1 VVTVNR
7 GRWSAA
13 LLDLDGTL
21 VDSEPMHQSAYQSFF
36 AARGWDVDEETRRHF
51 MGRRGSD
58 VFATLPG
65 PWADEDPDGLVAE
78 VLSHLDPD
86 AVRLEPVPGAIDL
99 VRMLHARGVS
109 LALVTS
115 ANRVWAEYAV
125 EEILGVRDCF
135 EALVTWEDVVAGKPD
150 PAPYL
155 AAAAAL
161 HVSPGDATAVEDSVP
176 GVRSAA
182 AAGVGRVVALTT
194 TTQAQPLLAAG
205 AHRVVARLADLV
217 S

>member
-1 VVTVNR
+1 
-7 GRWSAA
+7 
-13 LLDLDGTL
+13 
-21 VDSEPMHQSAYQSFF
+21 
-36 AARGWDVDEETRRHF
+36 
-51 MGRRGSD
+51 
-58 VFATLPG
+58 
-65 PWADEDPDGLVAE
+65 
-78 VLSHLDPD
+78 
-86 AVRLEPVPGAIDL
+86 
-99 VRMLHARGVS
+99 MLHARGVS